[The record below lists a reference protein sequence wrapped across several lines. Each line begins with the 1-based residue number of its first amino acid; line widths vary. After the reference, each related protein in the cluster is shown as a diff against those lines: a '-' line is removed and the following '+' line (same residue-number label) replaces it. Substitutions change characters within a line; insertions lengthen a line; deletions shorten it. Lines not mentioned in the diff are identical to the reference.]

1 MGKKRVIQKSGGEL
15 AVAAPKS
22 TAKSKGRKKVPEG
35 RVYIYSSYNNTLM
48 TLTDEKGDALF
59 QTSAGALGFKGT
71 KKSTPFAASKVTET
85 LTQFASD
92 KGMER
97 VQVYIKGVGS
107 GRESALR
114 SLGAKGIDILG
125 INDVTPIAFN
135 GPRPKKVRR
144 V

>member
-1 MGKKRVIQKSGGEL
+1 MGKKRVIQKSGEEP
-15 AVAAPKS
+15 AIIAPKAA
-22 TAKSKGRKKVPEG
+22 AKSKSRKKVPEG
-35 RVYIYSSYNNTLM
+35 RVYIFSSYNNTLM
-48 TLTDEKGDALF
+48 TLTDEKGDTLF

-85 LTQFASD
+85 LTQFALD

-114 SLGAKGIDILG
+114 SLGARGIDILG
-125 INDVTPIAFN
+125 INDVTPVAFN
-135 GPRPKKVRR
+135 GPRPKKARR

>member
-1 MGKKRVIQKSGGEL
+1 MGKKRVIQKSGGEPTI
-15 AVAAPKS
+15 VAPKAA
-22 TAKSKGRKKVPEG
+22 AKSKTKKKVPEG
-35 RVYIYSSYNNTLM
+35 RVYIFSSYNNTLM
-48 TLTDEKGDALF
+48 TLTDEKGDTLF

-85 LTQFASD
+85 LTQFALD

-114 SLGAKGIDILG
+114 SLGARGIDILG
-125 INDVTPIAFN
+125 INDVTPVAFN
-135 GPRPKKVRR
+135 GPRPKKARR

>member
-1 MGKKRVIQKSGGEL
+1 MGKKRVIEKSGGEPT
-15 AVAAPKS
+15 VALKA
-22 TAKSKGRKKVPEG
+22 TAKSKSRKNIPEG
-35 RVYIYSSYNNTLM
+35 RVYIFSSYNNTLM

-71 KKSTPFAASKVTET
+71 KKSTPFAASKVTEA
-85 LTQFASD
+85 LTQFAQD
-92 KGMER
+92 KGMQK

-114 SLGAKGIDILG
+114 SLGTRGIDILG
-125 INDVTPIAFN
+125 INDVTPVAFN
-135 GPRPKKVRR
+135 GPRPKKARR

>member
-1 MGKKRVIQKSGGEL
+1 MGKKRVIQKSGGEPTTT
-15 AVAAPKS
+15 APKS
-22 TAKSKGRKKVPEG
+22 AAKSKSRKKVPEG
-35 RVYIYSSYNNTLM
+35 RVYIFSSYNNTLM
-48 TLTDEKGDALF
+48 TLTDERGNALF

-71 KKSTPFAASKVTET
+71 KKSTPFAAAKVTEA
-85 LTQFASD
+85 LTQFAKD

-125 INDVTPIAFN
+125 INDVTPVAFN
-135 GPRPKKVRR
+135 GPRPKKARR

>member
-1 MGKKRVIQKSGGEL
+1 MGKKRVIQKSGGEP
-15 AVAAPKS
+15 VAAVSKS
-22 TAKSKGRKKVPEG
+22 TARSKSKKKVPEG

-48 TLTDEKGDALF
+48 TLTDESGNALF
-59 QTSAGALGFKGT
+59 QTSSGALGFKGT

-85 LTQFASD
+85 LTEFAKD
-92 KGMER
+92 RGVER

-114 SLGAKGIDILG
+114 SLGARGIDILG
-125 INDVTPIAFN
+125 INDVTPVAFN
-135 GPRPKKVRR
+135 GPRPKKARR

>member
-1 MGKKRVIQKSGGEL
+1 MGKKRVIQKSGEEPTI
-15 AVAAPKS
+15 VASKAA
-22 TAKSKGRKKVPEG
+22 AKSKSRKKVPEG
-35 RVYIYSSYNNTLM
+35 RVYIFSSYNNTLM
-48 TLTDEKGDALF
+48 TLTDEKGDTLF

-71 KKSTPFAASKVTET
+71 KKSTPFAASKVTES

-97 VQVYIKGVGS
+97 IQVYIKGVGS

-114 SLGAKGIDILG
+114 SLGARGIDILG
-125 INDVTPIAFN
+125 INDITPVAFN
-135 GPRPKKVRR
+135 GPRPKKARR